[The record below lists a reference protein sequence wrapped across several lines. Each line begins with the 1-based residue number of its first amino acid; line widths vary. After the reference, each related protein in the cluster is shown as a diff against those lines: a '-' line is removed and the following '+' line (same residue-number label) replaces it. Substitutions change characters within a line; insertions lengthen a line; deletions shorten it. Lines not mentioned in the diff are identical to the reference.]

1 LKAKQKIYG
10 NPLEED
16 LDYILSR
23 TKGLWNELRD
33 KRIFM
38 TGGTGFFG
46 CWFLE
51 TFARA
56 NEKLKLNASM
66 FVLTRNM
73 KAFQKKAPH
82 LANHRSIH
90 FLAGDIRSFDFPKG
104 NFDYIIHAAASL
116 RPPHDEKESLDAF
129 DVIVEGTRRVLEFT
143 RKCKVKKFL
152 LISSGAVY
160 GRQDPR
166 VSHLDEDYRGA
177 PDPIDWRSCYPEGKR
192 VAELLTVLKSRQYGF
207 EAKIPRCFAF
217 VGPYQKLDAQWAIGN
232 FIRDGLK
239 GGPILVQGDGT
250 AIRSYLY
257 AADLMIFLWTILFQ
271 GESCLPYNV
280 GSENEIS
287 IRSLAQLVSTV
298 SGIKKDIVISKKPD
312 IKAEIDRY
320 VPSTKRAR
328 NKLNLKQ
335 SISLKNAIIKTIQY
349 IKFKE
354 GKENEQH
361 NYW

>member
-1 LKAKQKIYG
+1 LKAKQRIYS

-16 LDYILSR
+16 LDHIL
-23 TKGLWNELRD
+23 TYTQGLWEELRG
-33 KRIFM
+33 KKIFM

-51 TFARA
+51 TFAWA

-73 KAFQKKAPH
+73 KSFQKKAPY
-82 LANHRSIH
+82 LANNLSIH
-90 FLAGDIRSFDFPKG
+90 FLVGDVRLFDFPKG
-104 NFDYIIHAAASL
+104 KFDFIIHAAAVL
-116 RPPHDEKESLDAF
+116 NPPSNAREAADVF
-129 DVIVEGTRRVLEFT
+129 DITVEGTRRVLEFA

-152 LISSGAVY
+152 LVSSGAVY
-160 GRQDPR
+160 GRQSMQIAR
-166 VSHLDEDYRGA
+166 IREDYAGA
-177 PDPIDWRSCYPEGKR
+177 PAPVDWHSAYSEGKR
-192 VAELLTVLKSRQYGF
+192 MAELLTVLKAREYGF

-217 VGPYQKLDAQWAIGN
+217 VGPYQKLDGQWAIGN

-239 GGPILVQGDGT
+239 GGPILVHGDGT

-257 AADLMIFLWTILFQ
+257 AADLMIFLWTILFR

-361 NYW
+361 NHW